1 MRALAIVFVVTTLS
15 APVLHAQTA
24 APTSTWEPLFLG
36 FGTEPKMDYA
46 GRTVMSLDSLLS
58 RSFSR
63 IGGAGERHPGLA
75 PAWEF
80 PVGAAV
86 MLLQHEVGGHGGRA
100 REFGLSPS
108 YAFNYDFS
116 AATGTKR
123 PPQTNE
129 RNALLG
135 AGGVEADGVMAYRT
149 LLDLLRP
156 EGADGAKVPLAMMAK
171 LDLTVYVVGTK
182 NPDKGQKFVDQY
194 RDGNDIAY
202 YLVSRQAELRN
213 SDPASI
219 WNGTYEPVLDSQLGS
234 IWDEARTTALWNLL
248 DPLLVGSVVNYFR
261 EHVLGG
267 DERVHAPVL
276 HFRDGVGLTL
286 GTRGALG
293 PQEVSRFLD
302 LHAATP
308 RGVFTVYVRDLDSS
322 FQRTYGGG
330 AGVHGLKLSRKL
342 ELGLA
347 ADVWDE
353 PDTSEHQPGGSG
365 WNATAEVDALLG
377 ERWGLAAKVGAKS
390 DGFFPGLPLD
400 DGPYFGF
407 GVRAAL

>member
-1 MRALAIVFVVTTLS
+1 MRVLAMFFVVAALS
-15 APVLHAQTA
+15 APVLHAQT
-24 APTSTWEPLFLG
+24 PEPSTWEPLFLG
-36 FGTEPKMDYA
+36 FGTEPEMDFA
-46 GRTVMSLDSLLS
+46 GRTVMSLDSLIS
-58 RSFSR
+58 RSFAR
-63 IGGAGERHPGLA
+63 IGDAGERHPGLA

-100 REFGLSPS
+100 RELGLSPS
-108 YAFNYDFS
+108 YAFHYDFS
-116 AATGTKR
+116 AATGTAR

-129 RNALLG
+129 ENALLA
-135 AGGVEADGVMAYRT
+135 AGGVEADGVMAHRT

-156 EGADGAKVPLAMMAK
+156 EGADSAKVPLAMMAK
-171 LDLTVYVVGTK
+171 LDLTLYVASVK

-194 RDGNDIAY
+194 RDGNDMAY
-202 YLVSRQAELRN
+202 YLLSRQAQRRSADPAAIWDGTYQADF
-213 SDPASI
+213 SDP
-219 WNGTYEPVLDSQLGS
+219 LLGS
-234 IWDEARTTALWNLL
+234 TWDDARTTTLWNLL
-248 DPLLVGSVVNYFR
+248 DPSLVGAMVNYFR

-267 DERVHAPVL
+267 SVSVHAPVV
-276 HFRDGVGLTL
+276 RVGDGIGLTL

-302 LHAATP
+302 LHAATR

-322 FQRTYGGG
+322 IDRTYGAGV
-330 AGVHGLKLSRKL
+330 GVHGFKLGPNFEIDLS
-342 ELGLA
+342 
-347 ADVWDE
+347 ADAWNE
-353 PDTSEHQPGGSG
+353 PDARERIRTGSG